1 MKLRH
6 LDLFSGIGGFSLGL
20 ESAGLVD
27 TVAFCDFDKY
37 CKQVLKKHWEHVP
50 IYNDVKELN
59 YERLKTDGI
68 VSEERGIDIITG
80 GYPCQPFSVAG
91 RKKGEEDPRHV
102 WPEMFRLV
110 QELRPTWVIGENV
123 GGHIKLGLDTVLENL
138 ESEGYTARTFSIS
151 ASSIGA
157 NHQRERIWTIA
168 HSNELGRNDRSNYW
182 QGRSVSNDEERNSTE
197 GQSKWSGWFD
207 RIGEI
212 GSVMENTRRSHWP
225 WSEFQG
231 ENDYEIG
238 EGDADQFERSSST
251 SQSNVADSDING
263 HSQGLTEECYEINT
277 REELQ
282 EFWRKSS
289 AKTFGQ
295 SDDGG
300 DTKKSRI
307 DENLSRSSISGK
319 THATQ
324 SNGVRGV
331 STQSNIGQGTVSTD
345 TNKENNDRT
354 LVSEGQSRLRLSKHR
369 GLGDDKET
377 FEGDKIRQGDDNIE
391 EKRMEN
397 VADSDTHRSF
407 DEPERNIRGLG
418 KESGRK
424 EETRHQPSVCIETRS
439 SKRSKKMADSESVSS
454 NERELGNSQEENRQ
468 ERQVGGQTRGGDG
481 DRNVSNREMADSDS
495 ERLQGLRQHTSM
507 EGKSREEELTEG
519 SLQEEHGTEMADSDS
534 ERGRSGETEWEDA
547 ENAWESPR
555 CPIAGWWDVEPNVG
569 RVAHGVPKRVDRLKS
584 LGNSVVPQI
593 PFLIGLAIRRTIENE

>member
-231 ENDYEIG
+231 ENDYEIE

-324 SNGVRGV
+324 SNGVCGV

-391 EKRMEN
+391 EKRMED
-397 VADSDTHRSF
+397 VADSDTRLSNG
-407 DEPERNIRGLG
+407 E
-418 KESGRK
+418 K
-424 EETRHQPSVCIETRS
+424 EEIRS
-439 SKRSKKMADSESVSS
+439 RGQTSDVSSSRRREKKMADSESVSS
-454 NERELGNSQEENRQ
+454 NERELGDSQEEDRQ

>member
-1 MKLRH
+1 
-6 LDLFSGIGGFSLGL
+6 L

-182 QGRSVSNDEERNSTE
+182 QGRSVSNDEERNSKE

-207 RIGEI
+207 RLGEI

-251 SQSNVADSDING
+251 SQSNVADSD
-263 HSQGLTEECYEINT
+263 T
-277 REELQ
+277 RL
-282 EFWRKSS
+282 
-289 AKTFGQ
+289 
-295 SDDGG
+295 
-300 DTKKSRI
+300 
-307 DENLSRSSISGK
+307 
-319 THATQ
+319 
-324 SNGVRGV
+324 SNG
-331 STQSNIGQGTVSTD
+331 
-345 TNKENNDRT
+345 E
-354 LVSEGQSRLRLSKHR
+354 
-369 GLGDDKET
+369 
-377 FEGDKIRQGDDNIE
+377 
-391 EKRMEN
+391 
-397 VADSDTHRSF
+397 
-407 DEPERNIRGLG
+407 
-418 KESGRK
+418 K
-424 EETRHQPSVCIETRS
+424 EEIRS
-439 SKRSKKMADSESVSS
+439 RGQTSDVSSSRRREKKMADSESISS
-454 NERELGNSQEENRQ
+454 DERELGDNQEEDRQ

-481 DRNVSNREMADSDS
+481 DRNVFNREMADSDS
-495 ERLQGLRQHTSM
+495 ERLQGLRQHTPM
-507 EGKSREEELTEG
+507 EGKSREEESSKR
-519 SLQEEHGTEMADSDS
+519 SLQEEHGSEMADSDS
-534 ERGRSGETEWEDA
+534 ERGRSGETEWENA
-547 ENAWESPR
+547 ENAWESSR